1 MHTLIMVA
9 CGLVALALFLLL
21 SNALGVARGRA
32 VACFLALW
40 MVVALI
46 NLWIGVHHAGY
57 TVWQELPFF
66 VVVFGVPAAAAMFAR
81 WRQEREGSEW

>member
-9 CGLVALALFLLL
+9 CGLGALVLFLLL
-21 SNALGVARGRA
+21 SGAFGIARSRA
-32 VACFLALW
+32 VASFLALW

-46 NLWIGVHHAGY
+46 NLWVGVRQAGY
-57 TVWQELPFF
+57 TVWQELPFL

-81 WRQEREGSEW
+81 RGKGKQG